1 MRFQETETVELKAIV
16 REEIKKEIIAFAN
29 CEGGTIYVG
38 VADDGEV
45 LGVENADE
53 CALQISNMVR
63 DAVKPDVT
71 MFLHYETLDF
81 DGKAVVAVRVQRGT
95 NRPYYLAK
103 KGLRPEGVYVRQGY
117 SSVPATDTAIR
128 QMIKETDGDSFE
140 GMRSINQALTFE
152 AAEKEFA
159 LRKISFGQ
167 PQMQTL
173 KLVSADGL
181 YTNLGLL
188 LSDQCMHSTQLAV
201 FE

>member
-1 MRFQETETVELKAIV
+1 MRFQETEVVELKAMV
-16 REEIKKEIIAFAN
+16 QDDIKKEIIAFTN
-29 CEGGTIYVG
+29 CNGGTVYIG
-38 VADDGEV
+38 VADNGDI

-63 DAVKPDVT
+63 DAIKPDVT
-71 MFLHYETLDF
+71 MFIHYETLNC
-81 DGKAVVAVRVQRGT
+81 DGREVVAVNVQRGT

-140 GMRSINQALTFE
+140 NMRSIDQALTFE
-152 AAEKEFA
+152 ATKKEFEKRNVA
-159 LRKISFGQ
+159 FGQ

-173 KLVSADGL
+173 KIVSAD
-181 YTNLGLL
+181 N
-188 LSDQCMHSTQLAV
+188 
-201 FE
+201 FF

>member
-1 MRFQETETVELKAIV
+1 MTE
-16 REEIKKEIIAFAN
+16 RR
-29 CEGGTIYVG
+29 
-38 VADDGEV
+38 
-45 LGVENADE
+45 
-53 CALQISNMVR
+53 SS
-63 DAVKPDVT
+63 
-71 MFLHYETLDF
+71 
-81 DGKAVVAVRVQRGT
+81 VRVQRGT

-167 PQMQTL
+167 PQMQML
-173 KLVSADGL
+173 KLISADGL
-181 YTNLGLL
+181 
-188 LSDQCMHSTQLAV
+188 
-201 FE
+201 